1 MLKESADMDF
11 IKKVFGSYIFEG
23 LVLTAIGVVL
33 IIWPNE
39 SLNIMCIAIGA
50 LLILLGLIKLIMFF
64 SKNKDNRKIMA
75 LLIGIVETA
84 LGIVMIVSSRFFIDF
99 FQIVTGVILIYG
111 AVIMFFGALRLRM
124 LPGPLFIISILLAI
138 LTFVLAVVMLIN
150 PTQFASFMTQLM
162 GVSLAIEGISMIVV
176 MSKIKRELD
185 KLHEESD
192 III

>member
-64 SKNKDNRKIMA
+64 SKNKDNRKIVA

>member
-1 MLKESADMDF
+1 MDF

-23 LVLTAIGVVL
+23 LILTAIGVVL
-33 IIWPNE
+33 VIWPNE
-39 SLNIMCIAIGA
+39 ALNIMCIAIGA
-50 LLILLGLIKLIMFF
+50 FLILLGLIKLILFF
-64 SKNKDNRKIMA
+64 SKNKDNRKILA

-84 LGIVMIVSSRFFIDF
+84 LGIVMILSSRSFVDF

-162 GVSLAIEGISMIVV
+162 GVSLAIEGVSMIIV

-185 KLHEESD
+185 KLHEGSD
-192 III
+192 IIV